1 MVGAARPHPNRS
13 RGDLGD
19 PRGRGH
25 AAASGLGRSRG
36 VRRFARISRD
46 RRGSRPPNVDRNPRR
61 GSLENAG
68 SNGDAYSRTS
78 HGRRRSGHL
87 QDHLQGQKLTS
98 AAALLTTCGGF
109 SGLGLRPLH
118 CQGQGHS
125 RQMCLH
131 VQPAGS
137 SVVATATT
145 SPGRVV
151 PSPSSKEKLNCHHH
165 GRNRSWASGSS
176 GSTLRGAGQLPRT
189 SRHCARCRTTRSG
202 PSARPARMPRASP
215 ARRSESPRCSPTMR
229 SWWLSPMST

>member
-98 AAALLTTCGGF
+98 AAALLTTCGEWF
-109 SGLGLRPLH
+109 TGLGLRLLH
-118 CQGQGHS
+118 CQGP
-125 RQMCLH
+125 RALEQMCLH

-165 GRNRSWASGSS
+165 GRNRSDGLEAIEIAIHDERTRAGPIGASG
-176 GSTLRGAGQLPRT
+176 GDLVVPYVAVGTPGQGIGA
-189 SRHCARCRTTRSG
+189 H
-202 PSARPARMPRASP
+202 
-215 ARRSESPRCSPTMR
+215 
-229 SWWLSPMST
+229 

>member
-1 MVGAARPHPNRS
+1 MSVVISSECIGLHWGLASTESHSGAATPTT
-13 RGDLGD
+13 
-19 PRGRGH
+19 
-25 AAASGLGRSRG
+25 
-36 VRRFARISRD
+36 
-46 RRGSRPPNVDRNPRR
+46 R
-61 GSLENAG
+61 GSLDDQVVVSEAG
-68 SNGDAYSRTS
+68 RGAE
-78 HGRRRSGHL
+78 
-87 QDHLQGQKLTS
+87 LTS
-98 AAALLTTCGGF
+98 AAALLTTCGEWF
-109 SGLGLRPLH
+109 TGLGLRLLH
-118 CQGQGHS
+118 CQGP
-125 RQMCLH
+125 RALEQMCLH